1 MKNYEEQQAWSLTFS
16 IFQMINQKDL
26 FEKAQREITG
36 YTRKYQAYV
45 KEKFSNLWFE
55 ESITR
60 IYDHLEKELTQKEC
74 DNLEFLFLPKKIGKR
89 KLEEFKGLGRQRSSS
104 S

>member
-1 MKNYEEQQAWSLTFS
+1 MYVYVSVLTWICFLFFFLFS
-16 IFQMINQKDL
+16 VLTDS
-26 FEKAQREITG
+26 G

-74 DNLEFLFLPKKIGKR
+74 DNLEFLFFPKKIGKR